1 MNTGKYMPRTAPLP
15 ADPRRQASD
24 MLRAV
29 AYQLSQSVLA
39 WLNLGPDEVLF
50 LEGSTNVVSFSSNGR
65 TQLNEE
71 KGAE

>member
-1 MNTGKYMPRTAPLP
+1 
-15 ADPRRQASD
+15 